1 MEYMI
6 EIKNLNKS
14 FPLINKETNSIRARL
29 LSLITGRKTM
39 VQQTFKAL
47 SDVHLAVK
55 KGEILGIKGP
65 NGSGKS
71 TLLKIIMGAMQ
82 PDEGSVVLTQGRK
95 LKLSLGMG
103 FDRNLTGRHNIYL
116 NASILGLTFEE
127 IHQRFDEIVSFADL
141 ENFINTPLRFYS
153 NGMKSRLAFSIA
165 IQADADILLIDEFF
179 GSVGDDDFKEK
190 SNRKFQEFVSNG
202 KTIILVSHSNKKI
215 NKHCDRV
222 LFLEK
227 GSIVKERVIP
237 KKRKM
242 R

>member
-1 MEYMI
+1 MEPII
-6 EIKNLNKS
+6 EIKNLNKT
-14 FPLINKETNSIRARL
+14 FPLLNKENDSIRARTYAFFSGQKL
-29 LSLITGRKTM
+29 N
-39 VQQTFKAL
+39 VQQSFKAL
-47 SDVHLAVK
+47 SNICLTVK

-71 TLLKIIMGAMQ
+71 TLLKIIMGAML
-82 PDEGSVVLTQGRK
+82 PDEGSIVMTKGRK

-116 NASILGLTFEE
+116 NASILGLTFAE
-127 IHQRFDEIVSFADL
+127 IHERFDEIVSFADI
-141 ENFINTPLRFYS
+141 EKFIDTPLKFYS

-165 IQADADILLIDEFF
+165 IQADADILLFDEFF

-190 SNRKFQEFVSNG
+190 SNRKFQEFVSDG

-227 GSIVKERVIP
+227 GSIVKERIIP
-237 KKRKM
+237 QKKKM